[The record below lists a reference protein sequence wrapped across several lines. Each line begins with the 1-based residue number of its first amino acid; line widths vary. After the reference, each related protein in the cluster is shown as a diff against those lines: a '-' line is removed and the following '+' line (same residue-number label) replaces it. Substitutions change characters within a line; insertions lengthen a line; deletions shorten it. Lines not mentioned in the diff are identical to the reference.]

1 MPSLPTYL
9 CPNYITYRETAISKP
24 SLTNNDRFVQKN
36 RFVQKKKYK
45 VIKQV
50 YHVKKD
56 ECLNKNPD
64 LTLDKEKPI
73 VEETSVSSVDQIVP
87 NGNQIS
93 KNITEQKSRSAGGK
107 DDLKVTSSE
116 GTDLTGDQ
124 TGLTLSCQKFW
135 QNSRCHTKKQRDEEK
150 AKLC

>member
-56 ECLNKNPD
+56 GRLNKNPD

-73 VEETSVSSVDQIVP
+73 VKETSASSVDQIVF

-93 KNITEQKSRSAGGK
+93 KNKRNKNQVRQGGK
-107 DDLKVTSSE
+107 TISK
-116 GTDLTGDQ
+116 
-124 TGLTLSCQKFW
+124 
-135 QNSRCHTKKQRDEEK
+135 
-150 AKLC
+150 